1 MIYNILNLKTSF
13 SYNWFKINYSLECS
27 DIITLYEFKKQKNL
41 CGNNLEYKTNYRT
54 LPDCMIEH
62 VFERIVFKVLE
73 SFNLKL
79 KFFTKKEKVKEFE
92 FILNDLFLN
101 KQVKR
106 FLLDNI

>member
-1 MIYNILNLKTSF
+1 MSLKIK
-13 SYNWFKINYSLECS
+13 KIFAETIQN
-27 DIITLYEFKKQKNL
+27 TKQKN
-41 CGNNLEYKTNYRT
+41 RT
-54 LPDCMIEH
+54 LPDCMVEH
-62 VFERIVFKVLE
+62 VFERLVFKVVE

>member
-1 MIYNILNLKTSF
+1 
-13 SYNWFKINYSLECS
+13 
-27 DIITLYEFKKQKNL
+27 
-41 CGNNLEYKTNYRT
+41 
-54 LPDCMIEH
+54 MIEH
-62 VFERIVFKVLE
+62 VFERLVFKVLE
-73 SFNLKL
+73 FFNLKL